1 MTIPIV
7 PTMAIPNVPVE
18 LEPNVH
24 EDVVAESNVDEPV
37 EEDGNWIDMDEVQS
51 HAYHIHPLSDNVFPP
66 MLPTP
71 S

>member
-1 MTIPIV
+1 MAIPIA
-7 PTMAIPNVPVE
+7 PTMAIPNVPAE

-24 EDVVAESNVDEPV
+24 EDIVIKSNVDELI
-37 EEDGNWIDMDEVQS
+37 EEDGNQIDMDGVQS
-51 HAYHIHPLSDNVFPP
+51 HVYHIHQLSANIFPL